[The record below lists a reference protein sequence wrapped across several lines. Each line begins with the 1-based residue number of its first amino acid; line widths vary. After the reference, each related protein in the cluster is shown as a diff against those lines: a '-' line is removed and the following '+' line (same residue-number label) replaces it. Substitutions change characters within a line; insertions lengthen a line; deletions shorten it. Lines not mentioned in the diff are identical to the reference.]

1 MMERNPELIADG
13 KCDVGLQ
20 LSITLLFRG
29 RGTCYFFLNVKS
41 LPAAW
46 LENSTLVQCFIIS
59 DILGERKIEGCPE
72 KSRKNDERRTET
84 G

>member
-1 MMERNPELIADG
+1 M
-13 KCDVGLQ
+13 
-20 LSITLLFRG
+20 LFF
-29 RGTCYFFLNVKS
+29 FFLNVKS

-46 LENSTLVQCFIIS
+46 LENSTLVHCFIIS
-59 DILGERKIEGCPE
+59 DLPGGRKIEGCLE